1 MEEKSI
7 TIKLNNGWMDGRVP
21 CFGNGQ
27 SSHTSSLAT
36 AAVVV
41 LGATSARM
49 GIVRDDFHVPPA
61 H

>member
-1 MEEKSI
+1 MGLLGMLEKSI

-27 SSHTSSLAT
+27 SSRTSSLAT

-41 LGATSARM
+41 WVLGQRKD
-49 GIVRDDFHVPPA
+49 GDCER
-61 H
+61 